1 MRYMVRRPSLRAD
14 NSLTSRR
21 TCRCLDTDGCA
32 SSSASTISLT
42 DRSLPAMNS
51 RISRRRGSAMALKGS
66 DVVAALGTG
75 SVIHSD
81 IGICQ
86 SENNRQNPGCPASAP
101 VTVCDNTRSPPV
113 YSPAGVLRHTSAP
126 LFFNQPPRHA
136 GRGVHMRGAKFVLS
150 AGAALVVGAAFMI
163 PVGPSPEL
171 IAANQAAAPLNCNL
185 TQYKASSGLTSA
197 LEGDLLTV
205 SWNGQGTSQLRARF
219 AIDRG
224 TPTIRDLSVRR
235 GGGEWAVLGQN
246 LTPEYQV
253 TTGRR
258 RMSNDQANAFASLGI
273 DVTPELLEKHKWYA
287 FWDAPLSIPGYT
299 PVAAGR
305 GRGGQG
311 GGPAAPDA
319 NACART
325 GRNDRRAGRGHS
337 IGVARQAWLQ
347 PVSESAGLHRRARLA
362 VCRERRKK
370 FAAAFRPS
378 RRPRARSRAMAA
390 ALR

>member
-1 MRYMVRRPSLRAD
+1 
-14 NSLTSRR
+14 
-21 TCRCLDTDGCA
+21 
-32 SSSASTISLT
+32 
-42 DRSLPAMNS
+42 
-51 RISRRRGSAMALKGS
+51 
-66 DVVAALGTG
+66 
-75 SVIHSD
+75 
-81 IGICQ
+81 
-86 SENNRQNPGCPASAP
+86 
-101 VTVCDNTRSPPV
+101 
-113 YSPAGVLRHTSAP
+113 
-126 LFFNQPPRHA
+126 
-136 GRGVHMRGAKFVLS
+136 MRGAKFVLS

-219 AIDRG
+219 AIDSG

-273 DVTPELLEKHKWYA
+273 DVTPEVLEKQNGTRSGTPRLVSPATGPSRRMVEGAVVKAADRVHKRKRRHS
-287 FWDAPLSIPGYT
+287 DRVEPSRSRSRPSNRGR
-299 PVAAGR
+299 AAGR
-305 GRGGQG
+305 
-311 GGPAAPDA
+311 A
-319 NACART
+319 T
-325 GRNDRRAGRGHS
+325 TRRR
-337 IGVARQAWLQ
+337 I
-347 PVSESAGLHRRARLA
+347 RLA
-362 VCRERRKK
+362 SPEAAACRRRERKKK
-370 FAAAFRPS
+370 FAAASRRS